1 MVLIT
6 INFNLKYKFKK
17 YYKFIDIMLK
27 LKSVELIL
35 IFETNNEFIIN
46 NLFIIKYIIKY
57 IYNKINLY
65 IIYNNI

>member
-27 LKSVELIL
+27 LKSVELI
-35 IFETNNEFIIN
+35 FEA
-46 NLFIIKYIIKY
+46 
-57 IYNKINLY
+57 
-65 IIYNNI
+65 NI